1 VCECG
6 STHTYT
12 QAYTY
17 AHTHSAIL
25 TLWLCRGNER
35 DHTGECVRSDSLEGA
50 TPVCV
55 CEHKCVYVDI
65 CVCMT
70 YMRVCE
76 QGDNMSGTHIRHY
89 TAAPAPIDVQVD
101 VSVAGK
107 HTGR

>member
-1 VCECG
+1 MNV
-6 STHTYT
+6 TT
-12 QAYTY
+12 QESVY
-17 AHTHSAIL
+17 
-25 TLWLCRGNER
+25 G
-35 DHTGECVRSDSLEGA
+35 V
-50 TPVCV
+50 TPWKGL
-55 CEHKCVYVDI
+55 HLCVYVDI